1 MEEQQGNFP
10 PRNIEINENIYS
22 YKDVL
27 INDFFTYRC
36 KNRRQCGLVIK
47 IKKEELLKYYKDNKK
62 ANIEYEITSSIKT
75 HQCKNN
81 KKQEDIN
88 TENNNIKIL
97 NDKKDF

>member
-22 YKDVL
+22 YKDAL
-27 INDFFTYRC
+27 INDFFTYRY
-36 KNRRQCGLVIK
+36 KHRRQCGLVIK
-47 IKKEELLKYYKDNKK
+47 IKKEKLLKFYKDKK
-62 ANIEYEITSSIKT
+62 ANIEYKITSSIKT

>member
-1 MEEQQGNFP
+1 MF
-10 PRNIEINENIYS
+10 
-22 YKDVL
+22 
-27 INDFFTYRC
+27 INDFFFFFF
-36 KNRRQCGLVIK
+36 KHRRQCGLVIK
-47 IKKEELLKYYKDNKK
+47 IKKEELLKYYKDKK